1 MYFAM
6 HKKIGNKYQSIC
18 QIQTRNC
25 SNLSETSVSDRVLM
39 LPCGDGP
46 KLYGA
51 PLLISE
57 SPEGRRTRRGHVA
70 ALLSSIF
77 TVLRTNLSNYEITK
91 QSKQDNQLT
100 PPPLLTWYWEGICF
114 HVLLFIIASFF
125 WLSNKFYL

>member
-1 MYFAM
+1 MITNLKESCVNMMIDLQYIVPISF
-6 HKKIGNKYQSIC
+6 HTDNIIFVCILQWTKRIGNKYQNMC

-25 SNLSETSVSDRVLM
+25 SNLSETSESDRVFM

-57 SPEGRRTRRGHVA
+57 SPEGRCTRRGHVA
-70 ALLSSIF
+70 ALLSPVF

-91 QSKQDNQLT
+91 QSKQDNQL
-100 PPPLLTWYWEGICF
+100 I
-114 HVLLFIIASFF
+114 
-125 WLSNKFYL
+125 K